1 MRAVVLKV
9 TCSVE
14 ILTKRKVAAPEV
26 KAAVKEA
33 VEEALHYA
41 EGRGFNHS
49 LSDDA
54 AIVVTSVSV

>member
-14 ILTKRKVAAPEV
+14 ILTKKKFTPKQIKEAA
-26 KAAVKEA
+26 KEA
-33 VEEALHYA
+33 VEEALSYA
-41 EGRGFNHS
+41 ENRGFNHS

-54 AIVVTSVSV
+54 ALVITGVSA